1 LEANFKA
8 ATALLSEVFMSSDL
22 TCQRIQDHYKE
33 CSWLETEPGYS
44 YWLVNCKRWETL
56 ISDPTFGIYCDLVTI
71 LKIDSAYD
79 HDYQSATIHPYPRQ
93 RGNVIAFWLQ
103 EWSTYRVLIE
113 RRTVCNDPSDCD
125 YASGGMFVTQSVR
138 RLLFEGYVDRVAMRL
153 LNSEL
158 EPYNLTARC
167 VNRSTLEL
175 DEYCR
180 PVENIECSEDGFEVS
195 DVSGNLARFQRDG
208 QRREEWYAPKII
220 LNLSDIS
227 STVGPLNVANVSAS
241 NTLTIDN
248 PAFAIYPGKLWVPNA
263 SSYRLRRGEGD
274 TRSLKFHKKADC
286 DFRFLGGAKKWGSC
300 TTRLQT
306 GKGNLN
312 DVQRVAEWRGNGTLI
327 TGDDFVQTIPRL
339 FILAGLMR
347 SLYLGGYNQHIRW
360 DADPPNTPFWV
371 GGLPSLQL
379 HISATGQG
387 LRLSRC

>member
-1 LEANFKA
+1 
-8 ATALLSEVFMSSDL
+8 
-22 TCQRIQDHYKE
+22 
-33 CSWLETEPGYS
+33 
-44 YWLVNCKRWETL
+44 
-56 ISDPTFGIYCDLVTI
+56 
-71 LKIDSAYD
+71 
-79 HDYQSATIHPYPRQ
+79 
-93 RGNVIAFWLQ
+93 
-103 EWSTYRVLIE
+103 
-113 RRTVCNDPSDCD
+113 
-125 YASGGMFVTQSVR
+125 
-138 RLLFEGYVDRVAMRL
+138 
-153 LNSEL
+153 
-158 EPYNLTARC
+158 
-167 VNRSTLEL
+167 
-175 DEYCR
+175 
-180 PVENIECSEDGFEVS
+180 
-195 DVSGNLARFQRDG
+195 VSGNLARFQRDG

-241 NTLTIDN
+241 NTLAIDN